1 MRKVYKDFIIRSW
14 ESGDRQVVQDLIASV
29 LAEYRLT
36 CEPECADID
45 VWEVEKYYLN
55 NDGEFW
61 VVEQHQNLVGTAA
74 YYPINRGTNAVEIR
88 KMYLQPQVRGLG
100 LGKYLLTQLEQQ
112 IHTRGFQEIWI
123 ETATVLTEAVKL
135 YENHGYQPT
144 TGVETRRCDRIYK
157 KTLP

>member
-29 LAEYRLT
+29 LAEYRLN
-36 CEPECADID
+36 CEPEGADID

-100 LGKYLLTQLEQQ
+100 LGKYLLTQLEQE
-112 IHTRGFQEIWI
+112 IHRRGFQEIWI
-123 ETATVLTEAVKL
+123 ETATVLREAVKL
-135 YENHGYQPT
+135 YEHHGYEPT

>member
-36 CEPECADID
+36 CEPEGADID

-55 NDGEFW
+55 KNGEFW

-74 YYPINRGTNAVEIR
+74 YYPINRGTNAVEVR

-100 LGKYLLTQLEQQ
+100 LGKYLLTQLEQE
-112 IHTRGFQEIWI
+112 INRRGFQEIWI
-123 ETATVLTEAVKL
+123 ETATVLREAVKL
-135 YENHGYQPT
+135 YEHHGYEPT

>member
-36 CEPECADID
+36 CEPEGADID

-100 LGKYLLTQLEQQ
+100 LGKYLLTQLEQE
-112 IHTRGFQEIWI
+112 INRRGFQEIWI
-123 ETATVLTEAVKL
+123 ETATVLREAVKL
-135 YENHGYQPT
+135 YEHHGYEPT